1 MFGVFFMQKEEKAY
15 NGIWKQAGC
24 ILSLI
29 AIFGIIG
36 LMIMGLYLL
45 IQGY

>member
-1 MFGVFFMQKEEKAY
+1 MQEKEKAY

-29 AIFGIIG
+29 AIFGIIALG
-36 LMIMGLYLL
+36 IIGLYLL
-45 IQGY
+45 IQGF

>member
-1 MFGVFFMQKEEKAY
+1 MQEKEKAY

-29 AIFGIIG
+29 AIFGIIA
-36 LMIMGLYLL
+36 LVIIGLYLL

>member
-1 MFGVFFMQKEEKAY
+1 MQEKEKEY
-15 NGIWKQAGC
+15 NGIWKQMGC

-29 AIFGIIG
+29 AILGIIAVV
-36 LMIMGLYLL
+36 IIGLYLL

>member
-1 MFGVFFMQKEEKAY
+1 MQEKEKAY

-29 AIFGIIG
+29 AIFGIIALVVIG
-36 LMIMGLYLL
+36 FYLL

>member
-1 MFGVFFMQKEEKAY
+1 MREKEKAY

-29 AIFGIIG
+29 AIFGIIA
-36 LMIMGLYLL
+36 LMIMGFYLL
-45 IQGY
+45 IKGY

>member
-1 MFGVFFMQKEEKAY
+1 MREKEKAY

-29 AIFGIIG
+29 AIFGIIA
-36 LMIMGLYLL
+36 LVIIGLYLL
-45 IQGY
+45 IQGF